1 MSTSCAPHLRSA
13 ATLRAPCASHVT
25 ERAIMSL
32 AADQHGVISRRQLE
46 RAGISTDVADRYIR
60 IGRMRRLHRGVY
72 QFGPTAGPHTRLVA
86 AVLACGDTAV
96 LSHRSSAGVWRM
108 LGECDGI
115 VDVIVAGRS
124 ESRAGIR
131 VHRAELRLTEVA
143 STQGMR
149 VTTPARTL
157 YDLAS
162 MAAPADPAPH
172 DGARS
177 VVHRDVERAMAEA
190 LAQRLTTRPALRA
203 LLDHHH
209 GHGAGLLRELLESDV
224 KPALTRSDAEERFLQ
239 LVRRGCVDDPAVN
252 VIVERY
258 EVDFL
263 WRAERLVV
271 EVDGHRYHAS
281 KRAFENDRRRDAVLA
296 AAGYTVMR
304 VTWDQ
309 ITREPEAVLVRLVR
323 TLCRMAR

>member
-1 MSTSCAPHLRSA
+1 MA
-13 ATLRAPCASHVT
+13 
-25 ERAIMSL
+25 L
-32 AADQHGVISRRQLE
+32 AADQHGVVSRRQLE
-46 RAGISTDVADRYIR
+46 RAGVSTDVADRYIR
-60 IGRMRRLHRGVY
+60 IGRMTRLHRGVY
-72 QFGPTAGPHTRLVA
+72 QFGPAAGPHARLVA
-86 AVLACGDTAV
+86 ATLACGDTAA
-96 LSHRSSAGVWRM
+96 LSHRSVAGLWRM
-108 LGECDGI
+108 LGESDGI
-115 VDVIVAGRS
+115 VDVTVSGRS

-131 VHRAELRLTEVA
+131 VHRAQLRPDEVT
-143 STQGMR
+143 SSQGMR

-162 MAAPADPAPH
+162 MVTPIRHAADYSSA
-172 DGARS
+172 
-177 VVHRDVERAMAEA
+177 VVAHRDVERALAEA
-190 LAQRLTTRPALRA
+190 LVQRLTTRRAMLA

-224 KPALTRSDAEERFLQ
+224 KPALTRSEAEERFLD
-239 LVRRGCVDDPAVN
+239 LVRRGDVGDPAVN
-252 VIVERY
+252 VIVERF

-263 WRAERLVV
+263 WRAERLIV

-309 ITREPEAVLVRLVR
+309 ITREHEAVLVRLVR
-323 TLCRMAR
+323 ALCRTELR

>member
-1 MSTSCAPHLRSA
+1 
-13 ATLRAPCASHVT
+13 
-25 ERAIMSL
+25 MSL
-32 AADQHGVISRRQLE
+32 AGGQHGVVSRRQLA
-46 RAGISTDVADRYIR
+46 RAGISTDVADRYLR

-72 QFGPTAGPHTRLVA
+72 HFGTSAGAHTRLMA
-86 AVLACGDTAV
+86 AALACGDSAV
-96 LSHRSSAGVWRM
+96 LSHRSSAALWRM
-108 LGECDGI
+108 LGESDGI
-115 VDVIVAGRS
+115 VDVTVAGRA
-124 ESRAGIR
+124 ESRTGIH
-131 VHRAELRLTEVA
+131 VHRAELRSNEVT
-143 STQGMR
+143 STQGIR

-162 MAAPADPAPH
+162 MAARTLH
-172 DGARS
+172 DRHDAARC

-190 LAQRLTTRPALRA
+190 FAQRLTTPRALRA

-224 KPALTRSDAEERFLQ
+224 KPALTRSEAEERFLE
-239 LVRRGCVDDPAVN
+239 LIRRGCVEDPAVN

-263 WRAERLVV
+263 WRAERLII
-271 EVDGHRYHAS
+271 EVDGHGYHAS

-323 TLCRMAR
+323 TLCRRER

>member
-1 MSTSCAPHLRSA
+1 MA
-13 ATLRAPCASHVT
+13 
-25 ERAIMSL
+25 L
-32 AADQHGVISRRQLE
+32 AADQHGVVSRRQLE

-60 IGRMRRLHRGVY
+60 IGRMTRLHRGVY
-72 QFGPTAGPHTRLVA
+72 HLGPAVGPYAPLVA
-86 AVLACGDTAV
+86 ATLACGDTAA
-96 LSHRSSAGVWRM
+96 LSHRSGAGLWRL
-108 LGECDGI
+108 LGECDDL
-115 VDVIVAGRS
+115 VDVTASGRA

-131 VHRAELRLTEVA
+131 VHRAQLRPDEVT
-143 STQGMR
+143 SSQGIR

-162 MAAPADPAPH
+162 TVSPTH
-172 DGARS
+172 HGAGASSRV
-177 VVHRDVERAMAEA
+177 VVHRDVERALAEA
-190 LAQRLTTRPALRA
+190 LAQRLTTRPAMLA
-203 LLDHHH
+203 LLDDHH
-209 GHGAGLLRELLESDV
+209 GRGAGLLRELLESDV
-224 KPALTRSDAEERFLQ
+224 KPALTRSEAEDRFLD
-239 LVRRGCVDDPAVN
+239 LVRRGRVDDPVVN

-263 WRAERLVV
+263 WRAERLIV

-309 ITREPEAVLVRLVR
+309 ITREHEAVLVRLVR
-323 TLCRMAR
+323 TLCRTER